1 MCNSD
6 GDRRRLH
13 LLIDVARAYYDNGE
27 SQAEI
32 SRRIGYSRPT
42 VSRMLQEA
50 KDLGLVKITISHPL
64 ERLERLEER
73 ICALY
78 GVERTL
84 VSQRSG
90 PIGPP
95 QLAAEFVAS
104 QTPRDGLIAVSNG
117 SSISATVDSLPQ
129 QHRSNSCVVQMLGS
143 LGRSNPLED
152 SPEICRRMAAK
163 LGGTYR
169 ILPAPLVLDSP
180 ATAKFLR
187 QDGQVAAVLELAAR
201 ADLALVGVG
210 ALVADVPGQIFHG
223 WYSADLDRQIA
234 RQGAVGHICA
244 HHIDSSGNHIQTPLC
259 RRIIA
264 MDVEKL
270 RTIPQ
275 VVAVAWG
282 SEKIAALRAA
292 LKGGYI
298 NTFVTD
304 EATANALVHSE
315 SIG

>member
-1 MCNSD
+1 MCNGESD
-6 GDRRRLH
+6 RKRLH
-13 LLIDVARAYYDNGE
+13 LLIDVARAYYDDGQ

-50 KDLGLVKITISHPL
+50 KDLGLVTIKISHPL
-64 ERLERLEER
+64 ERLERLEEQ
-73 ICALY
+73 ICAMFQ
-78 GVERTL
+78 VEKTL
-84 VSQRSG
+84 VSQHSG

-117 SSISATVDSLPQ
+117 SSISATVDALPQ

-180 ATAKFLR
+180 ATAKYLR
-187 QDGQVAAVLELAAR
+187 KDGQVAAVLELAAR

-210 ALVADVPGQIFHG
+210 ALVANVPGQIFQG
-223 WYSADLDRQIA
+223 WYPADIDRRIA
-234 RQGAVGHICA
+234 QQGAVGHICA
-244 HHIDSSGNHIQTPLC
+244 HHLDSAGNHIETPLC
-259 RRIIA
+259 KRIIA

-282 SEKIAALRAA
+282 NEKISALRAA
-292 LKGGYI
+292 LKGGYV

-304 EATANALVHSE
+304 EATAIALVQSE
-315 SIG
+315 TGV